1 MQCNAG
7 VGNAVQCA
15 TGVGNAMHVW
25 AMQCSVLQECAMQC
39 SAMQEW
45 AMQCNAVA
53 GGCSCSSVLWIWCNG
68 GSGCSPS
75 PPPPLSMPPG
85 IGTALLPH
93 CWRSMGAINSHIN
106 WDPAEHREVAERSGP
121 TRLSVRPSVS
131 PGTPLGFLQHPMEVW
146 GCSPLPTRSSS
157 AHGIASLSR
166 ERLIRSPLV
175 TLHSSQPIATH
186 PTVGRGVGAAAPQV
200 PHVPQRGGWGGAHPA
215 PNCPTALSAPLLWD
229 SIPPHN
235 PTAPIAALWGG
246 FVAVPR
252 PFSTS

>member
-1 MQCNAG
+1 
-7 VGNAVQCA
+7 
-15 TGVGNAMHVW
+15 
-25 AMQCSVLQECAMQC
+25 
-39 SAMQEW
+39 
-45 AMQCNAVA
+45 MQCNAVA

-68 GSGCSPS
+68 GVRLQPF
-75 PPPPLSMPPG
+75 PAPPPLSMPPG

-93 CWRSMGAINSHIN
+93 CWRSMGAINSHVN

-121 TRLSVRPSVS
+121 TRLSVRPSVP

-157 AHGIASLSR
+157 AHGIASLSP
-166 ERLIRSPLV
+166 EQLIRSPLV

-200 PHVPQRGGWGGAHPA
+200 PHVPHRGGWGGAHPA
-215 PNCPTALSAPLLWD
+215 PNCPTALSAPPLWD

-235 PTAPIAALWGG
+235 PTAPIAALRGG